1 MSGDLLQKYPDSL
14 CQAIQALAVR
24 YGVDVFVVGGTVRD
38 WLRGV
43 AARDLDLAVSR
54 SALDFARELSRELQA
69 AYVLLDEDEETARV
83 VWGNY
88 VVDIAGFRSGAQ
100 DIRQDL
106 LKRDFTINALALP
119 FAQYITSSVA
129 DRRMIIDPADGL
141 TDLQG
146 GIIRLLAPDAVTDD
160 PLRLLRAFRFFAE
173 SGFVIEPRS
182 WQWIIDYRQL
192 ISSVSPERISYE
204 LDCIMA
210 SRRAFA
216 AIVLLAKA
224 EVLAVLFPELGMG
237 AGITQPASHHLDVF
251 EHNMEALRWME
262 RIIAQPADFYPSQG
276 EALEQY
282 LAAGKRVVWLK
293 WAALFHD
300 LGKPAALRMIHQRIT
315 FYNHDR
321 IGVELVAALAK
332 RLRWSREKSDRV
344 SRFIALHMWPFHLSN
359 VRRKKGVTARACLKI
374 YKAAGEEMPGLFLLA
389 MADSLAGQGSGKPDG
404 MEEELVA
411 LYTQVL
417 DVCRTQV
424 EPVLAGPRLL
434 TGRDLIDVGL
444 EPGPVF
450 KDILAEVEKAQVEG
464 ELNSREQALEW
475 VRHFLSAR

>member
-1 MSGDLLQKYPDSL
+1 MAGDLMQKYPDHL
-14 CQAIQALAVR
+14 CQAVQTLAVR

-54 SALDFARELSRELQA
+54 SALDFARQLASELLA
-69 AYVLLDEDEETARV
+69 AYVLLDKDEQTARV
-83 VWGNY
+83 VWGDY
-88 VVDIAGFRSGAQ
+88 VVDIAGFRSGAR

-106 LKRDFTINALALP
+106 LKRDFTVNALALP
-119 FAQYITSSVA
+119 FSQYMASAAA
-129 DRRMIIDPADGL
+129 DRRLIIDPGDGL

-146 GIIRLLAPDAVTDD
+146 GIIRLLAPEALIDD
-160 PLRLLRAFRFFAE
+160 PLRLLRAFRFYAE
-173 SGFVIEPRS
+173 SGFVIEPHT
-182 WQWIIDYRQL
+182 WQWIMDYRQL

-210 SRRAFA
+210 SHRAFA
-216 AIVLLAKA
+216 AIVLLDKA

-237 AGITQPASHHLDVF
+237 AGITQPASHHLDVL

-262 RIIAQPADFYPSQG
+262 RIIDCPADFYPAQG
-276 EALEQY
+276 EALEKY
-282 LAAGKRVVWLK
+282 LAGGKRGCWLK

-300 LGKPAALRMIHQRIT
+300 LGKPAARRTINQRIT

-321 IGVELVAALAK
+321 IGGELVAALAR

-359 VRRKKGVTARACLKI
+359 VRRKKGVTARACLKL
-374 YKAAGEEMPGLFLLA
+374 YKAAGEDLPGLFLLA
-389 MADSLAGQGSGKPDG
+389 MADSLAGQGAGKPDG

-424 EPVLAGPRLL
+424 EPVLAGPRLV
-434 TGRDLIDVGL
+434 TGRDLIDLGL
-444 EPGPVF
+444 EPGPAF
-450 KDILAEVEKAQVEG
+450 KDILAEVENAQVEG
-464 ELNSREQALEW
+464 EFNSREQALAW
-475 VRHFLSAR
+475 VRHFLSFR